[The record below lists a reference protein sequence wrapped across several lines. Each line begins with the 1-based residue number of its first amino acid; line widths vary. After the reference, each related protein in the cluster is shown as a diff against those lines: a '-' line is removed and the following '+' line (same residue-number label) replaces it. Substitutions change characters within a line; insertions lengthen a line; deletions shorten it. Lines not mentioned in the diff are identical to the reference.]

1 MGIGLVNES
10 FISKEAREAHK
21 VCLQSPMTVQHQL
34 EVYIE
39 LIANFCVSSAKKVV
53 YVIVSNLLWDQPT
66 SSMVTS
72 TKVIRCV
79 N

>member
-1 MGIGLVNES
+1 
-10 FISKEAREAHK
+10 
-21 VCLQSPMTVQHQL
+21 MTVQHQL

>member
-1 MGIGLVNES
+1 
-10 FISKEAREAHK
+10 
-21 VCLQSPMTVQHQL
+21 MTVQHQL

-66 SSMVTS
+66 CINGHFNKSNTL
-72 TKVIRCV
+72 R
-79 N
+79 